1 MIRLPIFGPI
11 VKKSLLARFNRAL
24 SNLLKSGVPITQSLT
39 INADTVGNEVYRR
52 RIQLVS
58 EDIARGIPLGE
69 SLRDTQEFPAMMVQM
84 VAVGEQ
90 TAQLDTIA
98 AKIAEYYE
106 EEIDVAVAGLSKL
119 LEPLII
125 VILGA
130 IVAVIVAAI
139 MLPILQLTDIA
150 L

>member
-1 MIRLPIFGPI
+1 
-11 VKKSLLARFNRAL
+11 
-24 SNLLKSGVPITQSLT
+24 
-39 INADTVGNEVYRR
+39 
-52 RIQLVS
+52 
-58 EDIARGIPLGE
+58 
-69 SLRDTQEFPAMMVQM
+69 MMVQM